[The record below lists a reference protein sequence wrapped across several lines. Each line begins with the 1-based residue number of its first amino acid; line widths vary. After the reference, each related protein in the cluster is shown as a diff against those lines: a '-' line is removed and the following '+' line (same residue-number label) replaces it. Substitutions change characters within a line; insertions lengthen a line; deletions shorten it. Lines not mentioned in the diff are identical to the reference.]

1 MLDDKCS
8 RMLVLGGTGPQNAC
22 FGKVGMPFWCFSP
35 PGPYLGRPASSSLQP
50 SPGPTAPG
58 PGPLQNSIKREGV
71 PFRREKIIHQ
81 VPRRPRGPRPLGP
94 GPLQNLSFGSFSP
107 PGTPRRPNSSSVGS
121 TFAEKGAR
129 KRASDRKRK
138 WLPHIGQH
146 SIVQWRDWRFAQLDP
161 PAPSFTKVARAC

>member
-1 MLDDKCS
+1 M
-8 RMLVLGGTGPQNAC
+8 RVLEGSEC
-22 FGKVGMPFWCFSP
+22 LFGVFRLQDPISVDP
-35 PGPYLGRPASSSLQP
+35 HRRASSHPRGQR
-50 SPGPTAPG
+50 
-58 PGPLQNSIKREGV
+58 PLAQDPIQNSIKREGV